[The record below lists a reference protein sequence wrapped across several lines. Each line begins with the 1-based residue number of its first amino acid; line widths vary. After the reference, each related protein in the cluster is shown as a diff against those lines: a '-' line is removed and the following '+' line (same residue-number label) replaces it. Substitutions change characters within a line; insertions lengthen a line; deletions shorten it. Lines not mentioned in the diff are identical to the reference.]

1 MYIGACRMT
10 FSLPG
15 NRSLKGKRQVVRRT
29 CERIRSKFHAAAAE
43 VGDPEQ
49 WSEAEIAFA
58 VVSNNQ
64 VHARAMAE
72 NVVGYIEDLMIAPL
86 REVELEI
93 IRFDDV
99 STGGTST
106 EVERWR
112 GQSGV
117 AKLGESP
124 ELDPDDEGE

>member
-15 NRSLKGKRQVVRRT
+15 NRSLKGKRQVVRRV
-29 CERIRSKFHAAAAE
+29 CDRIRNKFHAAAAE

-58 VVSNNQ
+58 VVGNNQ
-64 VHARAMAE
+64 VHVRAMAE
-72 NVVGYIEDLMIAPL
+72 NIVCYLEDLMVAPL
-86 REVELEI
+86 REVELEVI
-93 IRFDDV
+93 AFDDV

-112 GQSGV
+112 GGSGA
-117 AKLGESP
+117 AKLGE
-124 ELDPDDEGE
+124 LDEGD

>member
-15 NRSLKGKRQVVRRT
+15 NRSLKGKRQVVRRV

-58 VVSNNQ
+58 VVSNNH

-72 NVVGYIEDLMIAPL
+72 NVVGYLEDLMVAPL
-86 REVELEI
+86 REVELEVI
-93 IRFDDV
+93 KFDDV
-99 STGGTST
+99 STGGTAT
-106 EVERWR
+106 DVERWR
-112 GQSGV
+112 DGSAV
-117 AKLGESP
+117 AKLGEGYEP
-124 ELDPDDEGE
+124 DADDEGA

>member
-1 MYIGACRMT
+1 MT
-10 FSLPG
+10 FTLPG
-15 NRSLKGKRQVVRRT
+15 NRSLKGKRQVVRRV

-72 NVVGYIEDLMIAPL
+72 NVVGYIEDLMVAPL
-86 REVELEI
+86 REVELEV

-106 EVERWR
+106 EVERWS
-112 GQSGV
+112 GGSGV
-117 AKLGESP
+117 AKLGESY